1 MIIVR
6 VPFRVS
12 LFGGGTDFA
21 EYYEQNTATIV
32 SFTIDKYCYISLRN
46 FLPYFGYKYRICWS
60 HIEECK
66 NIDDI
71 KHPSVRACLNYLK
84 IDDGLEIQTSGDL
97 PARSGLG
104 SSSAFTAAL
113 LAALYEYKGEQYTK
127 QSLAKHTIKVEQ
139 KELKENVGVQDQI
152 QVCHGGFNVTR
163 ISKDSS
169 YSLLSL
175 DKTNKVVERIDDSLI
190 LVYSGITRFSSEVQK
205 NHKDNS
211 SDETRNA
218 LATINKSVELF
229 AHSLVNY
236 DATYASFCEL
246 LTRSWEAKLST
257 MKYDDEY
264 TEIVE
269 IYEKAIRAGAKTG
282 KLLGAGGG
290 GFFAFFVDQKDQDN
304 FMRQMKPYICVNA
317 NISFDGVSRI
327 L

>member
-104 SSSAFTAAL
+104 SSSAFTAAS

-175 DKTNKVVERIDDSLI
+175 DKTNKVVER
-190 LVYSGITRFSSEVQK
+190 
-205 NHKDNS
+205 
-211 SDETRNA
+211 
-218 LATINKSVELF
+218 
-229 AHSLVNY
+229 
-236 DATYASFCEL
+236 
-246 LTRSWEAKLST
+246 
-257 MKYDDEY
+257 
-264 TEIVE
+264 
-269 IYEKAIRAGAKTG
+269 
-282 KLLGAGGG
+282 
-290 GFFAFFVDQKDQDN
+290 
-304 FMRQMKPYICVNA
+304 
-317 NISFDGVSRI
+317 
-327 L
+327 